1 MQNKKEPARQF
12 ELSQL
17 TNSSQSNVLDKQLS
31 QGFNNPTVKGVT
43 EHINTTGIQPI
54 KSGADFT
61 EQIAA
66 KRAALQAAKTGGR
79 KLMGAIPF
87 LGAGY
92 AALSGD
98 PAMAAE
104 QLGRDAIEAA
114 PVALSAAAKLGAGA
128 TPVGMGM
135 IAADA
140 FMPEQ
145 AGNPEEERQML
156 AERNA
161 QVDYQNSPAHLAK
174 MKALQGIR

>member
-12 ELSQL
+12 ELSKL

-66 KRAALQAAKTGGR
+66 KRAALQAAKSGGR

-92 AALSGD
+92 AALQGD

-104 QLGRDAIEAA
+104 ELAGDVPVIGQAYEALK
-114 PVALSAAAKLGAGA
+114 PTDS
-128 TPVGMGM
+128 
-135 IAADA
+135 
-140 FMPEQ
+140 
-145 AGNPEEERQML
+145 GNVEEERQMI

-161 QVDYQNSPAHLAK
+161 QVDYNNSPAHLAK